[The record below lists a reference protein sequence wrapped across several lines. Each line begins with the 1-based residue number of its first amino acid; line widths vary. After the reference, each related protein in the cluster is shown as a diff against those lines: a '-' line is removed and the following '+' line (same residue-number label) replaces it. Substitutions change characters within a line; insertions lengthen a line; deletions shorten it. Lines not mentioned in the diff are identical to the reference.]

1 MTIQQRSPLV
11 VGNWKMHGTF
21 ASNSSLIRALLG
33 WTEGVAV
40 AIAPPSLYL
49 SATRQQLTGS
59 TIALAAQNVASEAQ
73 KGAYTGETSATM
85 LADVGVTYGIVGHSE
100 RRQYY
105 GETDALVAQK
115 CLRLQ
120 EQGIQPIIC
129 VGESLAE
136 REAGQVEQVVSRQ
149 LRAVIELCGIEALSQ
164 AVIAYEP
171 VWAIGTGKT
180 ATPQDAQA
188 VHQFLRQLVAAHN
201 KNIAEKLC
209 ILYGGSVKADNAASL
224 FAMPDIDGA
233 LVGGASLVASDFLAI
248 CHAAKAS
255 IVG

>member
-21 ASNSSLIRALLG
+21 ASNSSLNMGIIQVQQ
-33 WTEGVAV
+33 GVIV
-40 AIAPPSLYL
+40 NVDIAPPSLYL

-59 TIALAAQNVASEAQ
+59 TIALAAQNVASEDP
-73 KGAYTGETSATM
+73 KRGLYGGNLPATM

-129 VGESLAE
+129 VGESLVE

-149 LRAVIELCGIEALSQ
+149 LRVVMERCRIKHYHKRS
-164 AVIAYEP
+164 VYKP

-188 VHQFLRQLVAAHN
+188 VHQFLGN
-201 KNIAEKLC
+201 
-209 ILYGGSVKADNAASL
+209 
-224 FAMPDIDGA
+224 
-233 LVGGASLVASDFLAI
+233 
-248 CHAAKAS
+248 
-255 IVG
+255 

>member
-1 MTIQQRSPLV
+1 MTAQRSKLV
-11 VGNWKMHGTF
+11 IGNWKMHGSF
-21 ASNSSLIRALLG
+21 AANSTLLAALVG
-33 WTEGVAV
+33 RTQGVDV
-40 AIAPPSLYL
+40 AIAPPAVYL
-49 SATRQQLTGS
+49 AAARQQLTGS
-59 TIALAAQNVASEAQ
+59 SIQLAAQNVAAERQ
-73 KGAYTGETSATM
+73 KGAYTGESSAAM
-85 LADVGVTYGIVGHSE
+85 LADVGVTYGIIGHSE

-105 GETDALVAQK
+105 GEADSVVAQK
-115 CLRLQ
+115 YLRLQ
-120 EQGIQPIIC
+120 EQGIKPVIC
-129 VGESLAE
+129 VGESLVE
-136 REAGQVEQVVSRQ
+136 REAGQVEEIVSRQ
-149 LRAVIELCGIEALSQ
+149 LMAIIDACGVETLTT

-188 VHQFLRQLVAAHN
+188 VHRFLRQLIATHN
-201 KNIAEKLC
+201 KNIAEKIC

-224 FAMPDIDGA
+224 FTMPDIDGA

>member
-1 MTIQQRSPLV
+1 MTAQRSKLV
-11 VGNWKMHGTF
+11 IGNWKMHGSF
-21 ASNSSLIRALLG
+21 AANSTLLAALVG
-33 WTEGVAV
+33 RTQGVDV
-40 AIAPPSLYL
+40 AIAPPAVYL
-49 SATRQQLTGS
+49 AAARQQLTGS
-59 TIALAAQNVASEAQ
+59 SIQLAAQNVAAERQ
-73 KGAYTGETSATM
+73 KGAYTGESSAAM
-85 LADVGVTYGIVGHSE
+85 LADVGVTYGIIGHSE

-105 GETDALVAQK
+105 GEANSVVAQK
-115 CLRLQ
+115 YLRLQ
-120 EQGIQPIIC
+120 EQGIKPVIC
-129 VGESLAE
+129 VGESLVE
-136 REAGQVEQVVSRQ
+136 REAGQVEEIVSRQ
-149 LRAVIELCGIEALSQ
+149 LMAIIDVCGVETLAN

-188 VHQFLRQLVAAHN
+188 VHRFLRQLIATHN
-201 KNIAEKLC
+201 KNIAEKIC

-224 FAMPDIDGA
+224 FTMPDIDGA

>member
-1 MTIQQRSPLV
+1 MTAQRSKLV
-11 VGNWKMHGTF
+11 IGNWKMHGSF
-21 ASNSSLIRALLG
+21 AANSTLLAALVG
-33 WTEGVAV
+33 QTQGVDI
-40 AIAPPSLYL
+40 AIAPPAVYL
-49 SATRQQLTGS
+49 AAARQQLTGS
-59 TIALAAQNVASEAQ
+59 SIQLAAQNVAAEGQ
-73 KGAYTGETSATM
+73 KGAYTGESSAAM
-85 LADVGVTYGIVGHSE
+85 LADVGVTYGIIGHSE

-105 GETDALVAQK
+105 GEADSVVAQK
-115 CLRLQ
+115 YLRLQ
-120 EQGIQPIIC
+120 EQGIKPVIC
-129 VGESLAE
+129 VGESLVE
-136 REAGQVEQVVSRQ
+136 REAGQVEEIVSRQ
-149 LRAVIELCGIEALSQ
+149 LMAIIDACGVETLTN

-188 VHQFLRQLVAAHN
+188 VHRFLRQLIATHN
-201 KNIAEKLC
+201 KNIAEKIC

-224 FAMPDIDGA
+224 FTMPDIDGA

>member
-1 MTIQQRSPLV
+1 MTAQRSKLV
-11 VGNWKMHGTF
+11 IGNWKMHGSF
-21 ASNSSLIRALLG
+21 AANSTLLAALVG
-33 WTEGVAV
+33 RTQGVDV
-40 AIAPPSLYL
+40 AIAPPAVYL
-49 SATRQQLTGS
+49 AAACQQLTGS
-59 TIALAAQNVASEAQ
+59 SIQLAAQNVAAERQ
-73 KGAYTGETSATM
+73 KGAYTGESSAAM

-105 GETDALVAQK
+105 GEANSVVAQK
-115 CLRLQ
+115 YLRLQ
-120 EQGIQPIIC
+120 EQGIKPVIC
-129 VGESLAE
+129 VGESLVE
-136 REAGQVEQVVSRQ
+136 REAGQVEEIVSRQ
-149 LRAVIELCGIEALSQ
+149 LMAIIDACGVETLTN

-188 VHQFLRQLVAAHN
+188 VHRFLRQLIATHN
-201 KNIAEKLC
+201 KNIAEKIC

-224 FAMPDIDGA
+224 FTMPDIDGA

>member
-1 MTIQQRSPLV
+1 MTAQRSKLV
-11 VGNWKMHGTF
+11 IGNWKMHGSF
-21 ASNSSLIRALLG
+21 AANSTLLAALVG
-33 WTEGVAV
+33 RTQGVDV
-40 AIAPPSLYL
+40 AIAPPAVYL
-49 SATRQQLTGS
+49 AAARQQLTGS
-59 TIALAAQNVASEAQ
+59 SIQLAAQNVAAERQ
-73 KGAYTGETSATM
+73 KGAYTGESSAAM
-85 LADVGVTYGIVGHSE
+85 LADVGVTYGIIGHSE

-105 GETDALVAQK
+105 GEANSVVAQK
-115 CLRLQ
+115 YLRLQ
-120 EQGIQPIIC
+120 EQGIKPVIC
-129 VGESLAE
+129 VGESLVE
-136 REAGQVEQVVSRQ
+136 REAGQVEEIVSRQ
-149 LRAVIELCGIEALSQ
+149 LMAIIDACGVETLTN

-188 VHQFLRQLVAAHN
+188 VHRFLRQLITTHN
-201 KNIAEKLC
+201 KNIAEKIC

-224 FAMPDIDGA
+224 FTMPDIDGA

>member
-1 MTIQQRSPLV
+1 MTAQRSKLV
-11 VGNWKMHGTF
+11 IGNWKMHGSF
-21 ASNSSLIRALLG
+21 AANSTLLAALVG
-33 WTEGVAV
+33 RTQGVDV
-40 AIAPPSLYL
+40 AIAPPAVYL
-49 SATRQQLTGS
+49 AAARQQLTGS
-59 TIALAAQNVASEAQ
+59 SIQLAAQNVAAERQ
-73 KGAYTGETSATM
+73 KGAYTGESSAAM
-85 LADVGVTYGIVGHSE
+85 LADVGVTYGIIGHSE

-105 GETDALVAQK
+105 GEANSVVAQK
-115 CLRLQ
+115 YLRLQ
-120 EQGIQPIIC
+120 EQGIKPVIC
-129 VGESLAE
+129 GESLVE
-136 REAGQVEQVVSRQ
+136 REAGQVEEIVSRQ
-149 LRAVIELCGIEALSQ
+149 LMAIIDACGVETLTN

-188 VHQFLRQLVAAHN
+188 VHRFLRQLIATHN
-201 KNIAEKLC
+201 KNIAEKIC

-224 FAMPDIDGA
+224 FTMPDIDGA

>member
-1 MTIQQRSPLV
+1 MTAQRSKLV
-11 VGNWKMHGTF
+11 IGNWKMHGSF
-21 ASNSSLIRALLG
+21 AANSTLLAALVG
-33 WTEGVAV
+33 RTQGVDV
-40 AIAPPSLYL
+40 AIAPPAVYL
-49 SATRQQLTGS
+49 AAARQQLTGS
-59 TIALAAQNVASEAQ
+59 SIQLAAQNVAAERQ
-73 KGAYTGETSATM
+73 KGAYTGESSAAM
-85 LADVGVTYGIVGHSE
+85 LADVGVTYGIIGHSE

-105 GETDALVAQK
+105 GEANSVVAQK
-115 CLRLQ
+115 YLRLQ
-120 EQGIQPIIC
+120 EQGIKPVIC
-129 VGESLAE
+129 VGESLVE
-136 REAGQVEQVVSRQ
+136 REAGQVEEIVSRQ
-149 LRAVIELCGIEALSQ
+149 LMAIIDACGVETLTN

-188 VHQFLRQLVAAHN
+188 VHRFLRQLIATHN
-201 KNIAEKLC
+201 KNIAEKIC

-224 FAMPDIDGA
+224 FTMPDIDGA